1 MALEKRGASLLF
13 IGNEKGLEATLV
25 PSHGVHFAGITT
37 KGFGPH
43 GLKEFV
49 AGTYAVIRG
58 MGQANR
64 YLAREHVEAIIGT
77 GGYASASVVLAGA
90 LRGIPIVLHEPN
102 AVAGKANR
110 WLSIFASRVALGFS
124 VSGELLPPR
133 KCVVTGVAVRTP
145 PAPVDGTDARARF
158 GLAPDLLTLLAVGG
172 SQGAVALNENLILSL
187 DCIGAM
193 GFQVLHQTGPQH
205 FEETAQQEMAN
216 RPYYRAVPYIEDM
229 PAAYAAADVAICR
242 AGASTVAELALHGVP
257 AVLVPFPHAADDHQR
272 GNARIFEEAGAAF
285 SIDQKNLSTATLCA
299 LLEQLKD
306 AQKRAAMRHAMTAMA
321 RPGAADDIARLA
333 LTLAGREQADAPGIE
348 VFGAGA

>member
-1 MALEKRGASLLF
+1 
-13 IGNEKGLEATLV
+13 V
-25 PSHGVHFAGITT
+25 PRHGVHFAGITT

-49 AGTYAVIRG
+49 AGTYAVVRG

-64 YLAREHVEAIIGT
+64 YLANEHVEAIVGT

-110 WLSIFASRVALGFS
+110 WLSIFASRVALGFD
-124 VSGELLPPR
+124 VSGQLLPPR

-145 PAPVDGTDARARF
+145 PVPVDATEARIKF
-158 GLAPDLLTLLAVGG
+158 GLAPDTPTLLAVGG
-172 SQGAVALNENLILSL
+172 SQGAVALNENLVRSL
-187 DCIGAM
+187 DSLGAM
-193 GFQVLHQTGPQH
+193 GFQILHQTGPQH
-205 FEETAQQEMAN
+205 FEETARNEMAS
-216 RPYYRAVPYIEDM
+216 RPFYRAVPYIEDM

-257 AVLVPFPHAADDHQR
+257 AILVPFPHAADDHQR

-285 SIDQKNLSTATLCA
+285 SIDQKDLTPATLCA
-299 LLEQLKD
+299 LLEQLKS
-306 AQKRAAMRHAMTAMA
+306 AEKRTVMRTAMSA
-321 RPGAADDIARLA
+321 MAKPRAADDVARLA
-333 LTLAGREQADAPGIE
+333 LTLAGREQTDLPEAAMR
-348 VFGAGA
+348 

>member
-25 PSHGVHFAGITT
+25 PEHGVHFAGITT

-49 AGTYAVIRG
+49 AGTYAVVRG
-58 MGQANR
+58 MRQANR
-64 YLAREHVEAIIGT
+64 YLAREHVEAIVGT

-110 WLSIFASRVALGFS
+110 WLSIFAARVALGFTA
-124 VSGELLPPR
+124 SGQRLPPR

-145 PAPVDGTDARARF
+145 PAPADVTEARARF
-158 GLAPDLLTLLAVGG
+158 GLAPDRPTLLAVGG
-172 SQGAVALNENLILSL
+172 SQGAVALNENLVKSL
-187 DCIGAM
+187 DYLGAM

-205 FEETAQQEMAN
+205 FEETTQAEWAR

-272 GNARIFEEAGAAF
+272 ENARIFEEAGAAF
-285 SIDQKNLSTATLCA
+285 AVDQKDLNPGSLCA
-299 LLEQLKD
+299 LLERLRGPGKL
-306 AQKRAAMRHAMTAMA
+306 AAMSEAMRAIA
-321 RPGAADDIARLA
+321 RPRAADDIARLA
-333 LTLAGREQADAPGIE
+333 LTLAGREQADAPE
-348 VFGAGA
+348 TAQP